1 MSDSLLIA
9 MTLKGLP
16 DVFKPFVV
24 VVTQADKAQT
34 FSEFKV
40 SLRSFEE
47 TERVRLDVTD
57 DSVMKSVAGSVQT
70 KVKKAVTCYTCG
82 KEGHYSRQCDTSGK
96 WCRNCRSST
105 HNDSSCCKLNSG
117 KTGQG
122 HKNSYS
128 KDKLN
133 QVADADDCGHSFAF
147 RINAGNA
154 DVSSSKCNML
164 LVDCGATTHIITD
177 SSKFIKYDESFKP
190 DKHYIELADGTK
202 ANNVALKR
210 GDVSVPMMDDAGRP
224 TKAMLKNAL
233 YIPTYPQDIFSVQ
246 AATERGST
254 VTFGPDSAELIAK
267 DGTRFNVEKHGRL
280 YYLNV
285 CDVDSDYSDCV
296 KYACDVKRWHEILG
310 HCNYDDVLKLETVVD
325 GMKISGKGCKPDNC
339 DVCIRGKMVQDRN
352 RKPRVRATAAL
363 QLVHTDLAGPI
374 TPISTEGFKYAIVFT
389 DDFSGITCVYFLKS
403 KSDTVAAT
411 DKFLADC
418 APFGDVKCIRS
429 DNSSE
434 FTSVEYE
441 TLLRKNRIKHET
453 SAPYSAHQNGVAER
467 HWRTLFEMG
476 RCLLI
481 QANLGKDMWPY
492 AVMTAA
498 YIRNRCFNE
507 RLGQTPYFV
516 FTGRKPNLSKMRTF
530 GSQCYAY
537 KQDTKKLDDRCS
549 KGIFVGYDRGSPAY
563 LVYYPETGKVKKH
576 RVVKF
581 VEQKCAVDEKEQ
593 HMKNDMSCDDDFVPH
608 RDVRD
613 ESDG

>member
-1 MSDSLLIA
+1 M
-9 MTLKGLP
+9 
-16 DVFKPFVV
+16 
-24 VVTQADKAQT
+24 
-34 FSEFKV
+34 
-40 SLRSFEE
+40 
-47 TERVRLDVTD
+47 
-57 DSVMKSVAGSVQT
+57 
-70 KVKKAVTCYTCG
+70 
-82 KEGHYSRQCDTSGK
+82 
-96 WCRNCRSST
+96 
-105 HNDSSCCKLNSG
+105 
-117 KTGQG
+117 
-122 HKNSYS
+122 
-128 KDKLN
+128 
-133 QVADADDCGHSFAF
+133 
-147 RINAGNA
+147 
-154 DVSSSKCNML
+154 
-164 LVDCGATTHIITD
+164 
-177 SSKFIKYDESFKP
+177 
-190 DKHYIELADGTK
+190 
-202 ANNVALKR
+202 
-210 GDVSVPMMDDAGRP
+210 
-224 TKAMLKNAL
+224 
-233 YIPTYPQDIFSVQ
+233 
-246 AATERGST
+246 
-254 VTFGPDSAELIAK
+254 
-267 DGTRFNVEKHGRL
+267 
-280 YYLNV
+280 
-285 CDVDSDYSDCV
+285 
-296 KYACDVKRWHEILG
+296 
-310 HCNYDDVLKLETVVD
+310 
-325 GMKISGKGCKPDNC
+325 
-339 DVCIRGKMVQDRN
+339 
-352 RKPRVRATAAL
+352 
-363 QLVHTDLAGPI
+363 AGPI

-411 DKFLADC
+411 EKFLADC

-467 HWRTLFEMG
+467 HWRTLFEIG

-498 YIRNRCFNE
+498 YIRNRCYNE
-507 RLGQTPYFV
+507 SLGQTPYFV